1 MKQSNTI
8 KRVIISCLAMVLVIL
23 AMVLI
28 YNRFKPEPQKGAKE
42 IAIEVI
48 IPEEET
54 QKFTLHT
61 DAEYLRQAL
70 EEKDL
75 IQGSDSE
82 YGLFITEVN
91 GRSIDSAK
99 QEWWCITKD
108 GASVE
113 YGVDSIAIADGD
125 KYEITLTVGY

>member
-48 IPEEET
+48 IPEEEA

-91 GRSIDSAK
+91 GRSADSAK